1 MKSFWFFPMLFFDVY
16 DEMARKFNKT
26 KTNSNEGM
34 LFFDG
39 IGMCY
44 VYSLYSAAYI
54 QPVSSVFFSYKSA
67 NSIFS
72 RLFLA

>member
-16 DEMARKFNKT
+16 DEMARKFNKI

-44 VYSLYSAAYI
+44 VYS
-54 QPVSSVFFSYKSA
+54 
-67 NSIFS
+67 
-72 RLFLA
+72 FLMIYREFC